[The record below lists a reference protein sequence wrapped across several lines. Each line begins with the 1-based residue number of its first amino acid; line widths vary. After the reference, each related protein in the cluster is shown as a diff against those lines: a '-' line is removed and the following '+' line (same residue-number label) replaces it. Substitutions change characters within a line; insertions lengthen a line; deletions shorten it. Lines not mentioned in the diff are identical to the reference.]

1 MTIEE
6 LRTAKAEMGYTNEQL
21 SDASGIPASTLQKIF
36 SGVTKAPRRA
46 TLKALSLA
54 MEKLKR
60 SESGGLYTDS
70 RKDMDQGLLREPRG
84 IYGDRFDLAAD
95 PLKKSTLDDYLALP
109 DDLRVEL
116 IDGVFYDM
124 AAPTSGHQAIS
135 GYIHKLLLDHVITKG
150 GKCLPLMSPLDVQL
164 DQDDYTVV
172 QPDVVIVCDREKF
185 RNGRVFGAPDFIA
198 EVLSPS
204 TRKKDMFLKLKKYS
218 EAGVREYWMIDPLRK
233 AVIVYDLENE
243 ALPALY
249 GFEDRVPVRIWNG
262 ECMIDFA
269 AIYQF
274 MGFLLD

>member
-233 AVIVYDLENE
+233 AVIVYDLEKE

>member
-6 LRTAKAEMGYTNEQL
+6 LIAAKAELGYTNEQL

-46 TLKALSLA
+46 TLTALSRA

-60 SESGGLYTDS
+60 SEARGLYTDS
-70 RKDMDQGLLREPRG
+70 GKDMDQGLLREPRG

-116 IDGVFYDM
+116 IDGIFYDM
-124 AAPTSGHQAIS
+124 AAPTSGHQAIG
-135 GYIHKLLLDHVITKG
+135 GYIHKLLLDHVIAKG

-172 QPDVVIVCDREKF
+172 QPDVVIVCDRKKF
-185 RNGRVFGAPDFIA
+185 RNGRVFGAPDFVA

-204 TRKKDMFLKLKKYS
+204 TRKKDMFLKLKKYCD
-218 EAGVREYWMIDPLRK
+218 AGVREYWMIDPLRK
-233 AVIVYDLENE
+233 AVVVYDLENE
-243 ALPALY
+243 GLPALY
-249 GFEDRVPVRIWNG
+249 GFEDQVPVRIWNG
-262 ECMIDFA
+262 ECVIDFA